1 MDAQALLVELKA
13 RGVEIR
19 AAGEDLEIRPSGP
32 LPPALLV
39 ELRAHKSEVLR
50 RLARPA
56 VSDALGGVS
65 ESSPSLLAAEV
76 RALRL
81 EDFALAG
88 LVIEVRSDVLGEG
101 VIFASDDARV
111 DPGERRPVYRAR
123 ELRVLLGL
131 TDPLELRRI
140 HEVKRTFRGTIT
152 DASPGR
158 C

>member
-1 MDAQALLVELKA
+1 MDAGSLLAQLEDL
-13 RGVEIR
+13 GVEIR
-19 AAGEDLEIRPSGP
+19 AAGMELEIRPGRAV
-32 LPPALLV
+32 PPALLA
-39 ELRAHKSEVLR
+39 ELRAHKPEVLR

-76 RALRL
+76 RALPL

-88 LVIEVRSDVLGEG
+88 LVVEVRSDVLGET

-111 DPGERRPVYRAR
+111 DPGELWPVYRAR

-131 TDPLELRRI
+131 TDPRELRRI

>member
-1 MDAQALLVELKA
+1 MDADSLLAEVQD

-19 AAGEDLEIRPSGP
+19 AAGGDLEIRPSGA
-32 LPPALLV
+32 LLPALLA
-39 ELRAHKSEVLR
+39 ELRAHKPEVLR

-76 RALRL
+76 RALQL

-88 LVIEVRSDVLGEG
+88 LVIEIRSDVLGET

-111 DPGERRPVYRAR
+111 DPRELRPVYRAR

-131 TDPLELRRI
+131 TDPRELRRI
-140 HEVKRTFRGTIT
+140 HEVKRIFRGTIT
-152 DASPGR
+152 DTSPGR
-158 C
+158 S